1 MGMDSELVSCPLVCS
16 MGQLDGTMRGV
27 MGRVAWL
34 TPSLQIPGGALPII
48 RSNVSLSVCYPTCSG
63 HPDDTGEQT
72 SCHTWLV
79 APALAVLSGGPR
91 LSKTCNS
98 LQVAWNRAQ
107 PVQALHSTPGSAVQA
122 EGARILLPQI
132 PAPMHSLGTAAP
144 STSHTAAS
152 GLRCLPGRLTQ
163 RMKKKIYVDWFAV
176 CKLDLLFCEWIH
188 SPSA

>member
-16 MGQLDGTMRGV
+16 MGQLDRAMRGV
-27 MGRVAWL
+27 MERVAWL

-48 RSNVSLSVCYPTCSG
+48 RSIVSLSVCYPTCSG

-107 PVQALHSTPGSAVQA
+107 HCAGPA
-122 EGARILLPQI
+122 LLPRQCC
-132 PAPMHSLGTAAP
+132 AGGGS
-144 STSHTAAS
+144 
-152 GLRCLPGRLTQ
+152 Q
-163 RMKKKIYVDWFAV
+163 N
-176 CKLDLLFCEWIH
+176 
-188 SPSA
+188 SPSPNPCTYAQLGHGCTIHIPHSCFRTSVSPWPAHPAHEKKYICRLVCCLQTGPAFL